1 MPDDPLQLDP
11 SIAALIPLTGQTS
24 DTSAQAPIKFQDLSS
39 LLPEVKKDQAQQPQ
53 QATSTQTT
61 QGAQMPGIISM
72 PAVASFTPGRG
83 KNHIQG
89 IVLHSTDG
97 TEKSDVQTLRG
108 LDPQHQVSANYYITR
123 DGRIFQFVNDQDT
136 AWHAGQTIDN
146 SRYGNSATLG
156 IEQEHIDGKQDWP
169 KAQVEAAAGLV
180 ASLRAKYGLGQNQ
193 VYGHSQI
200 APERKQ
206 DPVNYPWGDF
216 NQSVIARLSPAP
228 RPAQQIAQTQ
238 ASGSPTWQD
247 LSSLF
252 SR

>member
-1 MPDDPLQLDP
+1 MPDNPLQLDP
-11 SIAALIPLTGQTS
+11 SIVDALIPLTGQS
-24 DTSAQAPIKFQDLSS
+24 GDASQQSAPPISFQDLSQF
-39 LLPEVKKDQAQQPQ
+39 LPQRQQQGQQTQQTAQ
-53 QATSTQTT
+53 S
-61 QGAQMPGIISM
+61 GQMPGIISM
-72 PAVASFTPGRG
+72 PAEQGFTPGRG
-83 KNHIQG
+83 KNQIQG

-97 TEKSDVQTLRG
+97 TEKSDVRTLRG
-108 LDPQHQVSANYYITR
+108 LDPQHQVSANYYVTR
-123 DGRIFQFVNDQDT
+123 DGRIFQFVNDEDT

-146 SRYGNSATLG
+146 SKYGNSATLG

-169 KAQVEAAAGLV
+169 KPQVEAAASLV

-193 VYGHSQI
+193 VYAHSQI

-238 ASGSPTWQD
+238 SSGNPTWQD
-247 LSSLF
+247 LSPLF